1 MARVRYLTKKCTEM
15 VVKWPTYYFVLFISD
30 NCQGLKLSTF
40 VKQLQQNHV
49 NTNSLLPTH
58 STSANSLDP
67 NSATENSAVQNS
79 TSVNS
84 AIANSTVANS
94 AVVNSVPP
102 ISTIANPISTI
113 SMADQ
118 DQKLS
123 ISANSISHK
132 GPFWQYFVLCHIL
145 GSTWKGNCHASDQL
159 LTKGPILCLVFFPW
173 AGQDTKPPL

>member
-1 MARVRYLTKKCTEM
+1 M

-67 NSATENSAVQNS
+67 NSAVQNS

-102 ISTIANPISTI
+102 ISATANPISTI

-118 DQKLS
+118 DPKLS

-132 GPFWQYFVLCHIL
+132 GPF
-145 GSTWKGNCHASDQL
+145 
-159 LTKGPILCLVFFPW
+159 
-173 AGQDTKPPL
+173 